1 MIISVAPPFCQKMQ
15 PQSCG
20 ILKLGSAVHV
30 VIVNCVETCQ
40 ARSLRWVTCVL
51 ATNRLDS
58 TCVATMMSS
67 SSRLRRWTIR
77 LIFSSCFCSQVSQWG
92 KKKRHLPHLRQY
104 PSLLKSDEHLVCCH
118 SLVRL
123 LRIRQAGISRLVMAW
138 SRIDSYKPNVGL
150 PSTAFLG
157 MVLDLIADLSGPAE

>member
-1 MIISVAPPFCQKMQ
+1 MKMEPRPPRAPQWLLSKKILIDIIRSLIRPYKALTNTLQRYGLQLTASAWRYSEVMDMIISVAPPFCQKMQ

-77 LIFSSCFCSQVSQWG
+77 LIFSSCFCSQVSQ
-92 KKKRHLPHLRQY
+92 
-104 PSLLKSDEHLVCCH
+104 
-118 SLVRL
+118 
-123 LRIRQAGISRLVMAW
+123 
-138 SRIDSYKPNVGL
+138 
-150 PSTAFLG
+150 
-157 MVLDLIADLSGPAE
+157 